1 MRNKFSWFM
10 MLMVG
15 LLSACESEFTPKP
28 RGYFRLDMPAK
39 SYQRFDSVYPFSFD
53 YPTYAKVVPYRGGQ
67 ENKYWMNVEYPKQRA
82 TLHLSYFEVKN
93 DLSKHLE
100 ESRTL
105 AYKHTVKADA
115 IDEHLVSIPN
125 NHVYGLVYDIS
136 GNAASCLQFYVT
148 DSAKHFLR
156 GALYF
161 NVSPN
166 SDSLAPVMNFVKRDV
181 EKMIENLNWK

>member
-1 MRNKFSWFM
+1 MRNSVIWL
-10 MLMVG
+10 MLVLMG
-15 LLSACESEFTPKP
+15 LVSACESEFAPKP

-39 SYQRFDSVYPFSFD
+39 SYQRFDSVYPFTFD
-53 YPTYAKVVPYRGGQ
+53 YPSYAKVVPYQGGI

-82 TLHLSYFEVKN
+82 TLHVSYFDVKN

-125 NHVYGLVYDIS
+125 NRVYGLVYDIT

-148 DSAKHFLR
+148 DSTRHFIR

-166 SDSLAPVMNFVKRDV
+166 SDSLAPVMNFIKRDV
-181 EKMIENLNWK
+181 EKMIENLRWK